1 MKLQDIF
8 EQLSGGEFSQ
18 LSIGGQDAG
27 VINAN
32 NYAKVLGHVNL
43 GLTALYRRFT
53 LKEGRLILQMQ
64 EGQTKYKLMSPY
76 AVNAVGSSVP
86 VRYIIDTVDDP
97 FQDDIIKIERV
108 LDELGEELG
117 LNDAS
122 DPLSVF
128 TPSALTLQL
137 PTDPAE
143 DKHLEVQAL
152 TVVYR
157 ANHPKLVVGAGEF
170 TPAAVEVQLPDT
182 HMEPLLYYV
191 ASRVNNPVG
200 MSNEF
205 HAGNSY
211 YAKYEAACQELEGK
225 GLQVNHASVSDRLA
239 RNGWV

>member
-8 EQLSGGEFSQ
+8 DQLSGGEFSQ
-18 LSIGGQDAG
+18 LSISGQDAG

-53 LKEGRLILQMQ
+53 LEEGRLVLQMQ

-76 AVNAVGSSVP
+76 AVNAVGSLEA

-157 ANHPKLVVGAGEF
+157 ANHPKLVVGGGAF
-170 TPAAVEVQLPDT
+170 TPATVEVQLPDT
-182 HMEPLLYYV
+182 HMEPLLYYI
-191 ASRVNNPVG
+191 ASRVHNPIG

-225 GLQVNHASVSDRLA
+225 GLQVNHASVSGRLT